1 MNLPMM
7 EQRSRN
13 CVLLN
18 KMGLAWA
25 LTKECE
31 ENALSEC
38 LQYMDD
44 NEDKAYLQGMSEDMQ
59 KIIFRN
65 ISFLKYVLRFLKNGV
80 KLGRVAALLEQV
92 EIAGLMAFYEQTDVE
107 AVLNDSTVSSKY
119 IRVYLQH
126 FYDKGFGEEDK
137 KTLMEG
143 MDSFYKNQVSLGEEW
158 IAQYG
163 MFLTEDV
170 LSSDFLCRLTDY
182 DKCLERYA
190 ESKEYRD
197 VLSAVK
203 SRMLRLVCLDDENA
217 HELFEHRVEIWELLH
232 EMEQY
237 FDESQMDAFCKLWME
252 NHALLYDLRHLK
264 RKMEQAGGMDVDT
277 FLTGRASYIAF
288 CYNEYFPEPLEDHKE
303 KLVIYAVTH
312 KKHAFL
318 KLIRDNFPLFQQ
330 ISYSSILFR
339 HTFYAKCINLNTLNV
354 KNLKA
359 CAGMEYCQEKTMSVL
374 AAGEHTFDEMALLYN
389 LPVEYALLYEKISA
403 ARKDDKLSIM
413 REIVKRKCISNG
425 VALDGVAAQLSKK
438 RLSDWMRQD
447 FKHIRELDSEIAFCL
462 LGVYDRIGCFVPQI
476 KNVAEARYILNNLEK
491 VTAFSSM
498 QEIREDALN
507 CNAEWDYLVEMFDFT
522 EEFVEQNQ
530 ERIKEFV
537 FTDGVHITVLYLRNH
552 TDKTEEL
559 RRLVTAELMGKFRE
573 LKYYGSDLQRELDFP
588 VTENMKQNWM
598 KNRSETSGVLNVW
611 EEDGFIPVMKMGE
624 MPYRTCL
631 SYIDGAY
638 SQCLIANHDSN
649 KKVLYLSLNGKVV
662 LRAALRLT
670 KGTYRDTKN
679 PDDTPQLQ
687 FADLTAEGNGQT
699 ETIQEQEEKEQLVL
713 FLEREYISEL
723 PETMHKEA
731 FNLMISLL
739 RKKAAEL
746 RALLVISSDYRKY
759 VSDEFISAYFS
770 MYISKSKAGEQYL
783 DSLGGSNRVNR
794 EGSYERNK
802 FFIDNN

>member
-7 EQRSRN
+7 ERRSRN
-13 CVLLN
+13 CVLL
-18 KMGLAWA
+18 KKLGLAWA

-65 ISFLKYVLRFLKNGV
+65 ISFLKYVLRFLKDGV
-80 KLGRVAALLEQV
+80 KPGRIAALLEQV
-92 EIAGLMAFYEQTDVE
+92 EISGLMAFYEQTDVE
-107 AVLNDSTVSSKY
+107 AVLNDTTVSSKY
-119 IRVYLQH
+119 MRIYLQY

-137 KTLMEG
+137 EALMEG
-143 MDSFYKNQVSLGEEW
+143 LDSFYENQVSLGEEW
-158 IAQYG
+158 IAEHG

-170 LSSDFLCRLTDY
+170 VSSDFLCGLTDY

-190 ESKEYRD
+190 ASREYRD

-203 SRMLRLVCLDDENA
+203 SRMRRPVCLDDENA
-217 HELFEHRVEIWELLH
+217 HELFEHRVEIRELLH

-264 RKMEQAGGMDVDT
+264 RKMEQDGGMDVDT
-277 FLTGRASYIAF
+277 FLIGRASYIAV
-288 CYNEYFPEPLEDHKE
+288 CYNEYFPEPLDDHKE

-330 ISYSSILFR
+330 ISYFSILFQ

-359 CAGMEYCQEKTMSVL
+359 CAGMKYCQEETMSVL
-374 AAGEHTFDEMALLYN
+374 AAEEHTFDEIALLYD

-403 ARKDDKLSIM
+403 ARKDDKLCII
-413 REIVKRKCISNG
+413 REIVKRKCINNG
-425 VALDGVAAQLSKK
+425 VALDEAAVQLSRK

-447 FKHIRELDSEIAFCL
+447 FKHIRELDSEIALCF
-462 LGVYDRIGCFVPQI
+462 LGAYDRIGRFVPQI
-476 KNVAEARYILNNLEK
+476 NNVAEARYILSNIEK
-491 VTAFSSM
+491 AAALSSM
-498 QEIREDALN
+498 QEIRENVLS
-507 CNAEWDYLVEMFDFT
+507 CNEEWDYLVEMFGFT
-522 EEFVEQNQ
+522 EEFVEQNR
-530 ERIKEFV
+530 ERIREFV
-537 FTDGVHITVLYLRNH
+537 FTDGVHITALYLRKH
-552 TDKTEEL
+552 TDKKEEL

-573 LKYYGSDLQRELDFP
+573 LKYYGSDLQKELDYP
-588 VTENMKQNWM
+588 ITENLKQNWM
-598 KNRSETSGVLNVW
+598 KNRSETNGSLNVR

-631 SYIDGAY
+631 SYIDGAH
-638 SQCLIANHDSN
+638 SQCLIASHDSN

-670 KGTYRDTKN
+670 KGTYRDTKKL
-679 PDDTPQLQ
+679 DDMPQLQ
-687 FADLTAEGNGQT
+687 FADLTAEGNGEA
-699 ETIQEQEEKEQLVL
+699 ETTQKQEDKEQLVL

-746 RALLVISSDYRKY
+746 RALLVISFDYRKY
-759 VSDEFISAYFS
+759 VSDEFISAHFS

-783 DSLGGSNRVNR
+783 DSLGGSNCVNR
-794 EGSYERNK
+794 EGCYERNR
-802 FFIDNN
+802 FLIDNN